1 MGTIKDLPS
10 LDRPREKAYRYGL
23 SSLSDAELLSILI
36 SSGYAGNSAL
46 TLATNLLIKYG
57 GLTNLKN
64 ATLEELKKEKGIKEA
79 KAINLGAI
87 FELANRIEIKNND
100 NVSSKISSEYLYNK
114 YKTKLLGSNQESLYL
129 IMLSHKNKIL
139 HEKVLY
145 IGTENNVIFSYKD
158 IWRELLTFHAKYFYL
173 IHNHP
178 GKSCEPSRQD
188 VAFTSELYLESKRIQ
203 IPMIDHIII
212 GSDGYYSFSEEKS
225 KKSYC
230 LNL

>member
-46 TLATNLLIKYG
+46 SLATNLLLKHG
-57 GLTNLKN
+57 GLYNLSKVS
-64 ATLEELKKEKGIKEA
+64 LEELKKEKGIKEA
-79 KAINLGAI
+79 KALNLGAI
-87 FELANRIEIKNND
+87 FELANRLEIKSSD
-100 NVSSKISSEYLYNK
+100 NFSEEINSEYLYNK

-129 IMLSHKNKIL
+129 IMLSQKNKIV

-158 IWRELLTFHAKYFYL
+158 IWRDLYKYNARYFYL

-178 GKSCEPSRQD
+178 GKTCEPSRQD
-188 VAFTSELYLESKRIQ
+188 IAFTSELYLESKRIQ

-212 GSDGYYSFSEEKS
+212 GDDGYYSFSKEKS